1 MITWTTPAGSLG
13 LLTERIII
21 DIPLLATSTVGT
33 VTYSLIAGSLPRGL
47 RLSNAAV
54 RGSPV
59 EVKVYTESKFV
70 IRASDGVDLED
81 RTFTLAVDGSDEPR
95 WLTREGFLNVGPAE
109 AFFVL
114 DNARVNFQLEAT
126 DTDLTA
132 GDILEFYLVPNGG
145 LLPPGLSLSRDGV
158 ISGFTDPIFS
168 IEYNIDTTGG
178 YDTTPLDVI
187 PLDFVESRSNGFD
200 TFFYDNVT
208 YDYNEPSRTPK
219 RLSRIYTFI
228 VAVTDGVHTVNR
240 LFKIYVVTEE
250 FLQADNSIV
259 QVDTNLF
266 QADSNSDRTPLWITE
281 SNLGRFRANNYV
293 TIFLDVYDPPTL
305 TGTITYLLLPTNPD
319 NSNSELPPG
328 MELDSI
334 TGEIAGRV
342 PYQARISRS
351 YTFTLRAVNFPVT
364 LANTKYTLRGN
375 WNNFA
380 AYAINDAVI
389 FLGLIYISKVS
400 HRNRSPLDDA
410 FWFAGVSAAD
420 KTFTVEIIGE
430 IESAVNWITENNLG
444 TIKPNQPST
453 IFIQAETLLYGGR
466 IGYEFVSGRLP
477 PGLTFLPTGIIEGK
491 VKQFADDA
499 GPGLTRFFE
508 RTDSLA
514 PAEDSST
521 LSRDF
526 SATFDS
532 GLSTFDKQFVF
543 TIKARDSANFAT
555 LNKTFTITVI
565 ADATKTFANLYI
577 KAFQTKDKR
586 LSWYTFITD
595 ATIFKPNDLYRYG
608 DPNFG
613 VQTALKILIF
623 AGIESTE
630 AIKYVQAMS
639 RNHYKK
645 RIRFGDVK
653 MAMAKDPNTQEIVY
667 ELIYVDVIDEY
678 EKDGKSISETVNLS
692 NTIKSKVL
700 ISYDAIS
707 VDSDIPFVSDSDHQR
722 IFPNSIRSMRE
733 RVRGVG
739 DSDREF
745 LPLWMRS
752 IQDAASFE
760 PGYVKALPLCYSKP
774 GTAVN
779 IMARIKAANFDFKLI
794 DFVADRY
801 IIDIL
806 DGEIEDKYLA
816 FPQRGEKIP

>member
-95 WLTREGFLNVGPAE
+95 WLTREGFLNVGPAK

-126 DTDLTA
+126 DPDLTA

-178 YDTTPLDVI
+178 YDTAPLDVI
-187 PLDFVESRSNGFD
+187 PLDFAEARSNGFD

-219 RLSRIYTFI
+219 RLSRIYTFV
-228 VAVTDGVHTVNR
+228 VAVTDGIHTINR

-653 MAMAKDPNTQEIVY
+653 MAMAKDPKTQEIVY
-667 ELIYVDVIDEY
+667 ELIYVEVIDEY

-722 IFPNSIRSMRE
+722 VFPNSIRSMRE

>member
-364 LANTKYTLRGN
+364 RANTKYTLRGN

-453 IFIQAETLLYGGR
+453 LFIQAETLLYGGR

-653 MAMAKDPNTQEIVY
+653 MATAKDPNTQEIVY

-700 ISYDAIS
+700 ISYDAIR

-722 IFPNSIRSMRE
+722 VFPNSIRSMRE

-752 IQDAASFE
+752 IQDTASFE